1 VRDLRRA
8 RTDVQGDRQRARRR
22 LGKLGL
28 RHGWSYQEGWTV
40 GLERWLNLLAFAE
53 PARRPPRP
61 LSGCG
66 RSPQRRA
73 GHVNDVARHL

>member
-53 PARRPPRP
+53 PARRPPSTPAVDR
-61 LSGCG
+61 LILIG
-66 RSPQRRA
+66 
-73 GHVNDVARHL
+73 